1 MQLISKTQ
9 LPRIKH
15 RTATLVYFFLSGF
28 GYSTWASRIPGIQQ
42 QLHINEAQLGTALL
56 AAPIGVLVTVPFTSN
71 LLNRYSSKSIM
82 IIGALF
88 YNIMLALLAFTT
100 HLWQLCIVLFGF
112 GSSRNLLNLSMNAQG
127 VEVQRLY
134 ENSIITSFHAVWSMA
149 GFAGAAVG
157 YFFVVSGLPL
167 SVHFLSASIVMI
179 ILSIIFYPNTY
190 YIIQKN
196 VQRKQFFVWPDKAL
210 LVFALI
216 AFASMSCENVMYD
229 WSAIYFRKAVLAPKE
244 TATAAFVLYMVCMT
258 TGRFFGDKIVPRFGI
273 ITILKYSGIFIFSGL
288 LTASLFPYVIPAS
301 IGFVLTGF
309 GVSCIIPLVFSLAGK
324 STTMSSGTAIASVS
338 TISYFGF
345 LAVPPGVGFI
355 AQAIGLR
362 WSFGI
367 IALFGAIIFLLVFT
381 IKKSENVK

>member
-1 MQLISKTQ
+1 MEFVSKTQ

-15 RTATLVYFFLSGF
+15 RTAAFVYFFLSGF
-28 GYSTWASRIPGIQQ
+28 GYSSWASRIPAIQQ
-42 QLHINEAQLGTALL
+42 QLHINEAQLGGALL

-71 LLNRYSSKSIM
+71 LLNKYSSKSIM
-82 IIGALF
+82 IFGAVF
-88 YNIMLALLAFTT
+88 YNLMLAALAFTT
-100 HLWQLCIVLFGF
+100 QLWQLWIVLFAF

-157 YFFVVSGLPL
+157 YFFVLSGFSLATHLVS
-167 SVHFLSASIVMI
+167 VSIIMI
-179 ILSIIFYPNTY
+179 IISFIFYQNIY
-190 YIIQKN
+190 YTRQLVPQK
-196 VQRKQFFVWPDKAL
+196 KTFFVWPDKHL

-216 AFASMSCENVMYD
+216 AFASMACENVMYD

-258 TGRFFGDKIVPRFGI
+258 TGRFFGDKIVPKFGI
-273 ITILKYSGIFIFSGL
+273 ITILRFSGALIFSGL
-288 LTASLFPYVIPAS
+288 LLAGLLPYEIPAA

-309 GVSCIIPLVFSLAGK
+309 GVACIIPLVFSLAGK

-345 LAVPPGVGFI
+345 LAIPPGVGFV

-362 WSFGI
+362 WSFCI
-367 IALFGAIIFLLVFT
+367 MSLFGAAIFFLVNK
-381 IKKSENVK
+381 IRKPE